1 LLEHDYEVE
10 DSLKE
15 RGIIRDVRFI
25 SCRGLVKK
33 EEIMKRMQRMMHC
46 IHEEYQHPVDIEFTI
61 NLSETGEYS
70 INLLQCRPLQVSKD
84 TGSVTIPENVP
95 AENILMETLDSSMG
109 LSRSVPVDLIVYVD
123 PKAYYNMP
131 YADKPGI
138 ASIIGKVNWTYR
150 DKGRHMMLIVPGR
163 IGTSSPELGVP
174 TTFADIS
181 EFEAVCEVEEKEAGY
196 NPELS
201 YGSHIFQDLVEAD
214 ILYTAVFANE
224 KTKIFAPEI
233 LEKFRNIT
241 GEFCDD
247 SGNADAASI
256 VRVFDLSAS
265 GCTLYYDL
273 EANHLMVSL

>member
-1 LLEHDYEVE
+1 
-10 DSLKE
+10 
-15 RGIIRDVRFI
+15 
-25 SCRGLVKK
+25 
-33 EEIMKRMQRMMHC
+33 MQTAAGVQR
-46 IHEEYQHPVDIEFTI
+46 Y
-61 NLSETGEYS
+61 
-70 INLLQCRPLQVSKD
+70 R
-84 TGSVTIPENVP
+84 SVTIPENVP
-95 AENILMETLDSSMG
+95 TENILMETLDSSMG

-241 GEFCDD
+241 GDFCDD

-256 VRVFDLSAS
+256 IRVFDLSAS